1 MPLSKKFLKKNHGKN
16 FMINI
21 NKAPAEIFKGS
32 PEETPVKVLGK
43 KSSIHPKK
51 TERHP
56 GSNIGRNLRKEIP
69 EETSREIARA
79 ASASRETPRAPFRHI
94 PGDSSRKFVEKVTE
108 GTSREI
114 PR

>member
-51 TERHP
+51 KLRDIP
-56 GSNIGRNLRKEIP
+56 GATSEGIFEKKSQKKLREKLHVQLRLQEKP
-69 EETSREIARA
+69 HEHRSDTSREIAR
-79 ASASRETPRAPFRHI
+79 
-94 PGDSSRKFVEKVTE
+94 GNLLRK
-108 GTSREI
+108 
-114 PR
+114 